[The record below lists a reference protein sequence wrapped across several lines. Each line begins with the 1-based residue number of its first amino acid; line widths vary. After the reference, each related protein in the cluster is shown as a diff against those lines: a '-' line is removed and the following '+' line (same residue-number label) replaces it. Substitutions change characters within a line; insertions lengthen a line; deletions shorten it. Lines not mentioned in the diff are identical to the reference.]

1 MNTPIEHVAIDA
13 IVVGDRLRSDYGDI
27 AGLAESIESNGLYHP
42 LIVDDDL
49 RLISGGRRLAAMK
62 RLDFL
67 EVPVRR
73 WNALDESERQMHELE
88 ENIRR
93 KDLTE
98 IERSRELVALVET
111 AREVDEKSGCTES
124 VQPENPRPQ
133 NQPKP
138 GSLRRVSERIGVP
151 VQTIRDSEKHVAI
164 MDEFPS
170 IGFVPKDAAVKMAT
184 KLNAMEP
191 DERAAV
197 AEKIHNNDLHTITSL
212 ADMPPPLE
220 PEGKEVSDRRRA
232 AFNFRKN
239 LTNIASTLASM
250 TRHGGMAAISSEWE
264 VADQEAVLHIMKQL
278 NESMT
283 DQITDLENA
292 INGRKT
298 NEPLP
303 LFGDHQEFAMGQH

>member
-98 IERSRELVALVET
+98 IERSRKLVALVET
-111 AREVDEKSGCTES
+111 ARVVDETRTES
-124 VQPENPRPQ
+124 VRVSKGSRGPAQV
-133 NQPKP
+133 P

-191 DERAAV
+191 EERAVV

-283 DQITDLENA
+283 DQITDLEKA

-303 LFGDHQEFAMGQH
+303 LFGDHQEFAVGQH